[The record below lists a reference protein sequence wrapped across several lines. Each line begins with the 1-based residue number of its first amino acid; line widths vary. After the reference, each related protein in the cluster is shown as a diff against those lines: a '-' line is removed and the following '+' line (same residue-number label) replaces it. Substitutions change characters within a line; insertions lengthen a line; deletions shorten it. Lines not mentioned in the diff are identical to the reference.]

1 MATPH
6 QSGIA
11 DFTSHF
17 KEFLEPN
24 RRMAASWLLSSD
36 LRLKFVFAI
45 APRLS
50 LAFFCQLVK
59 RPNLVVGAV
68 SGEEAALGYIA
79 EANPGMLICTDLLE
93 QGDGFS
99 LVRRARAK
107 VADLRVV
114 MVMQSSSPD
123 VRQARALKIEGIFC
137 NADIGR
143 PGASGMQA
151 VIAACMGRNYLS
163 PEAERHLLAQGGAD
177 GEPTH
182 PEADTAGGGDPG
194 IDHPGMLRSADCR
207 TTPTHLR
214 NCPHLRQDSAPQ
226 VGGEESDGAGG
237 PLHELVAGAPQL
249 SRLPPTARGAHWC
262 PSQPG
267 RVGGPD
273 PGHRTHE
280 QRRREST
287 ASIGDSAQNQG

>member
-177 GEPTH
+177 GEPILRLT
-182 PEADTAGGGDPG
+182 PREEEILELIIQGCSDRQIAEQLQLTYETA
-194 IDHPGMLRSADCR
+194 R
-207 TTPTHLR
+207 TYGKTVRRKLGVKSR
-214 NCPHLRQDSAPQ
+214 M
-226 VGGEESDGAGG
+226 
-237 PLHELVAGAPQL
+237 ELV
-249 SRLPPTARGAHWC
+249 
-262 PSQPG
+262 G
-267 RVGGPD
+267 RSMNLLLG
-273 PGHRTHE
+273 
-280 QRRREST
+280 RRS
-287 ASIGDSAQNQG
+287 